1 MKINRD
7 SLKFE
12 FLKSC
17 NLGVVQRLP
26 IKADASYRRY
36 ERIIQSDGKTFIF
49 MDAPPDKEKTLPF
62 ISVARFLNDNGFS
75 APSII
80 KSDIENG
87 FILLEDFGDE
97 SFTKVLSENSSLS
110 NKVTETEMYENA
122 IDTLISLHNVSYI
135 DSGLENYDD
144 SILIKESLRFI
155 EWYVSIINGEKLSKI
170 VQEEFVIILKHLI
183 SSTRSIPKVVV
194 LRDFHVDNLMFL
206 ENRSGIKKVGL
217 LDFQDAVVGSAA
229 YDIVSLLEDAR
240 RDVSPQLADHLIS
253 RYLKSFP
260 KIHRKDFQAA
270 YSIFGIQR
278 NLKIIGFCAAQAAK
292 HKNPYYLSLLPRVW
306 RYINQDLKHPLLL
319 PMKNWLTKVLPAQMK
334 IYKK

>member
-1 MKINRD
+1 
-7 SLKFE
+7 
-12 FLKSC
+12 
-17 NLGVVQRLP
+17 
-26 IKADASYRRY
+26 
-36 ERIIQSDGKTFIF
+36 
-49 MDAPPDKEKTLPF
+49 
-62 ISVARFLNDNGFS
+62 
-75 APSII
+75 
-80 KSDIENG
+80 
-87 FILLEDFGDE
+87 
-97 SFTKVLSENSSLS
+97 
-110 NKVTETEMYENA
+110 
-122 IDTLISLHNVSYI
+122 
-135 DSGLENYDD
+135 
-144 SILIKESLRFI
+144 
-155 EWYVSIINGEKLSKI
+155 
-170 VQEEFVIILKHLI
+170 
-183 SSTRSIPKVVV
+183 VV

-319 PMKNWLTKVLPAQMK
+319 PMKNWLIKVLPAQMK
-334 IYKK
+334 IYK